1 DGHGDDGLHVFSI
14 RGIVSFFAIGGWAGF
29 ACLSN
34 SVPAL
39 VAILVAF
46 LAGAATMVAL
56 AKLIQVLMRL
66 QESGNVSKKN
76 AIGKMGNVYLRIPEA
91 GKGMGKINIVVQEQ
105 HQRSL
110 YLLDGAVVAF
120 GKSVVV
126 AQREHLD
133 RCKNIN
139 PINSKA
145 NFKLFFQTLSMVILN
160 RSYEIRVLFSGQEN
174 NHFVDNLE
182 ESLKAYLFSNYPSLR
197 NNIDNNLLLTF
208 TIQGSYRTFVRNS
221 TIKSET
227 LVEKTSEMTLGLF
240 ESYSF

>member
-1 DGHGDDGLHVFSI
+1 MDLRVKKTTKSI
-14 RGIVSFFAIGGWAGF
+14 KEAFFE
-29 ACLSN
+29 LR
-34 SVPAL
+34 
-39 VAILVAF
+39 
-46 LAGAATMVAL
+46 
-56 AKLIQVLMRL
+56 K
-66 QESGNVSKKN
+66 KKN
-76 AIGKMGNVYLRIPEA
+76 LEKISVKELSEMAMINKATFYLHYRDIFDLSDRLENEL
-91 GKGMGKINIVVQEQ
+91 IDNIISEV
-105 HQRSL
+105 
-110 YLLDGAVVAF
+110 
-120 GKSVVV
+120 
-126 AQREHLD
+126 
-133 RCKNIN
+133 KNIN